1 MSVKDRLKTYIK
13 HCGLGVSNFEKS
25 INVSNGYVNNMS
37 KSIGID
43 KLELILEKYSNLSL
57 EWLITGKGEMLK
69 GISMLNENSSD
80 LLEKIKT
87 LEEQNDLLKE
97 NLNLYKDRCEIY
109 KSEIAELRGTSPDR
123 SQTA

>member
-69 GISMLNENSSD
+69 EIPIQNENSSD

-87 LEEQNDLLKE
+87 LEEQNDLLRE
-97 NLNLYKDRCEIY
+97 NLALYKDRCEIY
-109 KSEIAELRGTSPDR
+109 KEEIAELKGTPPDR